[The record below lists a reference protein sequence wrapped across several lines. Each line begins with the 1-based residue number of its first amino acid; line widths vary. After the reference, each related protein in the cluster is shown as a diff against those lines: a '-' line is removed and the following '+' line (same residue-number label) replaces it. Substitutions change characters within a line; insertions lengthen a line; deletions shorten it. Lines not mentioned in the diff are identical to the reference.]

1 MRAELEK
8 EKDRFMERYDFETQ
22 PSILIQGAMESETQ
36 YMIGQLEEAECV
48 TLGNY
53 KYYTGFL
60 GKYREPVIISR
71 TYQGMVNAAAATI
84 LALTY
89 FAPKAVI
96 NQGIAGGHAPEIH
109 LGNILIGER
118 IVPMGAVMW
127 KFGAAGAGI
136 DAQGFGPLEL
146 EIFNKVR
153 GETEKIVDFPCDE
166 RLLAAAERVKSP
178 YRTMRGVIGSAD
190 EWNNQLDRIALLR
203 ERYQTM
209 AEEMESAAMAQL
221 CVSYGTPFIGV
232 RIISNS
238 IVNGEEYDESVG
250 TDIQKFVIAYVEE
263 LNGFACES

>member
-1 MRAELEK
+1 
-8 EKDRFMERYDFETQ
+8 MERYDFKTQ
-22 PSILIQGAMESETQ
+22 PSILIQGAMESETE
-36 YMIGQLEEAECV
+36 YMIGQLLDMECV
-48 TLGNY
+48 SLGNY

-60 GKYREPVIISR
+60 GKHREPVIISR
-71 TYQGMVNAAAATI
+71 TYQGMVNAAAATS

-109 LGNILIGER
+109 LGDILIGER

-127 KFGAAGAGI
+127 NFGEAGAGI
-136 DAQGFGPLEL
+136 DAKGFKPLEL
-146 EIFNKVR
+146 EIFSKAK
-153 GETEKIVDFPCDE
+153 GMTEKVADFPCDE
-166 RLLAAAERVKSP
+166 RLIAAAERVETSKHV
-178 YRTMRGVIGSAD
+178 MKGVIGSAD
-190 EWNNQLDRIALLR
+190 EWNNQIDRIALLR
-203 ERYQTM
+203 ERYQTA

-221 CVSYGTPFIGV
+221 CVSYGIPFIGV

-263 LNGFACES
+263 LKGVLEA